1 MKKSYCG
8 LLLAIVMSCCFS
20 GCGGV
25 TQSDAKM
32 EGTPP
37 AGMTN
42 EEGPNAGAPKKFTAP
57 SE

>member
-1 MKKSYCG
+1 MKKIYGG
-8 LLLAIVMSCCFS
+8 LILSIVMFCCFS

-25 TQSDAKM
+25 TQSEAKM

-37 AGMTN
+37 AGMKN